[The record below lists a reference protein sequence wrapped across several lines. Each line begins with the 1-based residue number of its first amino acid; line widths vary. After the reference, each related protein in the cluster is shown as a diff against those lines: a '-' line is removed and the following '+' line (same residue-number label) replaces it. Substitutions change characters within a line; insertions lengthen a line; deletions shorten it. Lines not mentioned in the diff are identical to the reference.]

1 MKCASCDV
9 YIEPSYMPCPQC
21 KRRAGYTLIEDTSR
35 CEEIYALAFTV
46 LNAENLLSV
55 KPLSVKTDVI
65 VEKSWWA
72 AATEGS
78 LSAAEIEGLAGICA
92 EKRIDQLIAVLP
104 AHQDNVDE
112 KKTPG
117 LAFVETS
124 EDALRNFCWDFPA
137 EWTLFPPGLDFIV
150 CQYEHPAILAA
161 GEKMVVERIFNMSIE
176 DTLEQFKEDMFNSGA
191 AMLASHLIE
200 TVIEP
205 ANSSAAK

>member
-46 LNAENLLSV
+46 LNSDKLTSANLLMV
-55 KPLSVKTDVI
+55 KPASL
-65 VEKSWWA
+65 VENGWWA

-78 LSAAEIEGLAGICA
+78 LSAKEIEGLSAICA

-104 AHQDNVDE
+104 ASADAEED
-112 KKTPG
+112 KKAPG

-137 EWTLFPPGLDFIV
+137 EWALFPPAMDFLV
-150 CQYEHPAILAA
+150 CQYGHPAILAA
-161 GEKMVVERIFNMSIE
+161 GQKMLVERIFDMSIE
-176 DTLEQFKEDMFNSGA
+176 ESIEQFKEDMFNSGA
-191 AMLASHLIE
+191 ATLAAFLIE